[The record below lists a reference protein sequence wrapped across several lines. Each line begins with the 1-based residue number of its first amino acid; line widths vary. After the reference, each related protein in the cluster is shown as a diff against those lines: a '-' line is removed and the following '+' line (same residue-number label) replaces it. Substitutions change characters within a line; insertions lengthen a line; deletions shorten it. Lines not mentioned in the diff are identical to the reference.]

1 MKLPPELHSLF
12 WHCDAEELDT
22 ETAKTQIILEVLA
35 RGSLDQIKLLYRIY
49 DFNTVGRV
57 FRADVKGN
65 RTLPAPV
72 VYLFSDLYLTAQ
84 EFEEYRTWH
93 RHPVRKWEQRR
104 IVH

>member
-1 MKLPPELHSLF
+1 MKLPSELHALF
-12 WHCDAEELDT
+12 WHCNAEELDT

-35 RGSLDQIKLLYRIY
+35 RGSLHQIKLLCRIY
-49 DFNTVGRV
+49 DFNTVGRL

-72 VYLFSDLYLTAQ
+72 VYLFSGLYLTAQ
-84 EFEEYRTWH
+84 EFEEYRAWH

-104 IVH
+104 IVL

>member
-1 MKLPPELHSLF
+1 MKLPAELHALF
-12 WHCDAEELDT
+12 WHCNAEELDT

-35 RGSLDQIKLLYRIY
+35 RGSLNQIRLLYRIY
-49 DFNTVGRV
+49 GSKTVGQV

-72 VYLFSDLYLTAQ
+72 VYLFSGLYLTAR
-84 EFEEYRTWH
+84 EFEEYRKWH

-104 IVH
+104 VVL